1 MEQTQSYQLCNQ
13 FGASPLASMGGPS
26 QSSGM
31 FCMPPPTMSAGSPM
45 NSNQIGG
52 MVSAAPSSGS
62 VMMDAWFMPNNTGTC
77 GVGTLGAGPAPS
89 MGYASSNCGHNPATS
104 MGYASSS
111 TGGGMTVSIS
121 ASMFPEQGA
130 NCNAQGMMSQ
140 QHPDTSARWHAM
152 PIDDDPSTRFSG
164 EGAGV

>member
-1 MEQTQSYQLCNQ
+1 
-13 FGASPLASMGGPS
+13 
-26 QSSGM
+26 
-31 FCMPPPTMSAGSPM
+31 M

-62 VMMDAWFMPNNTGTC
+62 VMMDAWCMPNNTGTC

-140 QHPDTSARWHAM
+140 QQQGMMSQQQHEMMSQQHPDTSARWHAM
-152 PIDDDPSTRFSG
+152 PIDDDPSTRFGG
-164 EGAGV
+164 EGAGVMWG